1 MIKSKVNFKVS
12 FEFAFLTSSSLK
24 VILVFLKKGTIEL
37 TFNLFVEPEFF
48 NFFYLF
54 TLIGDG
60 WFLVPCI
67 LFIFVY
73 SKYNNLD
80 YKIEVINF
88 IIISL
93 IMLILTSIFKQLLF
107 PEVMRPIKYFSSVL
121 VKSA

>member
-1 MIKSKVNFKVS
+1 MRFKELIKSYNPY
-12 FEFAFLTSSSLK
+12 EYLIAFGSIHFLL
-24 VILVFLKKGTIEL
+24 IPIIFLKKGTIEL

-73 SKYNNLD
+73 SN
-80 YKIEVINF
+80 IT
-88 IIISL
+88 
-93 IMLILTSIFKQLLF
+93 ILT
-107 PEVMRPIKYFSSVL
+107 IK
-121 VKSA
+121 